1 MSVDHAEN
9 FPAKSRTVSKRSSY
23 TVSFM
28 GQVMACTQRQFWL
41 LWGDKTSLY
50 TKFFIIVANSLIVG
64 SLFYGESLDT
74 GGAFARGGALFFS
87 IIFLGWLQLTELMP
101 AVSGRT
107 IIARHRDYAFY
118 RPSAVSIAR
127 VVADLPAIFAMV
139 ILFGIVVYFLAG
151 LDVDV
156 SKFFIYALFVY
167 TTTLCVTAMY
177 RMFAA
182 LSPTIDDAVR
192 FGGIG
197 TLFW

>member
-1 MSVDHAEN
+1 
-9 FPAKSRTVSKRSSY
+9 
-23 TVSFM
+23 
-28 GQVMACTQRQFWL
+28 L

-50 TKFFIIVANSLIVG
+50 TKSFIIVANSLIVG
-64 SLFYGESLDT
+64 SLFYGESLET
-74 GGAFARGGALFFS
+74 GGAFARSGALFFS
-87 IIFLGWLQLTELMP
+87 IVFLGWLQLTELVP

-127 VVADLPAIFAMV
+127 VVVDLPVIFAMV
-139 ILFGIVVYFLAG
+139 VIFGIVVYFLSG

-167 TTTLCVTAMY
+167 TTTLCITSMY

-182 LSPTIDDAVR
+182 LSPTVDDAVR

-197 TLFW
+197 TLF